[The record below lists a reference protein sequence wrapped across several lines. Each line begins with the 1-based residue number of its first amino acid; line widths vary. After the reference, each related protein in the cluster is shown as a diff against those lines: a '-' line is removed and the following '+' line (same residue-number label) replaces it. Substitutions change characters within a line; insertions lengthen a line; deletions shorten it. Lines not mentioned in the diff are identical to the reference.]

1 MKNKKLI
8 IILVVAFLII
18 VTISIYSLFLKK
30 NEKTSS
36 DENAKLLVAKT
47 YSNYA
52 WGFQFNGK
60 AIFDNGSIYTWNE
73 SDNSST
79 KDYEIETIE
88 GLKEYILNEADLKNK
103 KVSKKDLKQIKE
115 YISKI
120 EDSIKPENAGA
131 DMGTETIFIIDENDN
146 KIILKRT
153 GDSVGENKK
162 EEAQEILKIIEKY
175 F

>member
-1 MKNKKLI
+1 MKNKRLI

-18 VTISIYSLFLKK
+18 ATISIYSLFAKK
-30 NEKTSS
+30 N
-36 DENAKLLVAKT
+36 ENAKLLVVKT

-73 SDNSST
+73 SDNSTT

-88 GLKEYILNEADLKNK
+88 GLKEYILNEADLKYK

-115 YISKI
+115 YINKI

-131 DMGTETIFIIDENDN
+131 DMGTATIFIIDENDN

-162 EEAQEILKIIEKY
+162 EEAQELLKIIEKY